1 MFVVVLYTDVRGGC
15 MVVVLHTYVI
25 DMLHIN
31 VIGGW
36 IFAVFYTD
44 VRVFFVVVWN
54 IDVRGGFVVVMLNPD
69 VINDLFS
76 CCTLM

>member
-36 IFAVFYTD
+36 IVAVFYTD
-44 VRVFFVVVWN
+44 VR
-54 IDVRGGFVVVMLNPD
+54 GFL
-69 VINDLFS
+69 LS
-76 CCTLM
+76 CGTLM

>member
-25 DMLHIN
+25 DIMHIN

-36 IFAVFYTD
+36 IVAVFYTD
-44 VRVFFVVVWN
+44 VRGFF
-54 IDVRGGFVVVMLNPD
+54 L
-69 VINDLFS
+69 LS
-76 CCTLM
+76 C